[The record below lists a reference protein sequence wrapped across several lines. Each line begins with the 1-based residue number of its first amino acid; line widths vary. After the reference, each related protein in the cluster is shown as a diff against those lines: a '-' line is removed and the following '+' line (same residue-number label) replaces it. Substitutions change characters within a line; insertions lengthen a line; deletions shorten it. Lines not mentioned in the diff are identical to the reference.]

1 MHSASRYVRN
11 TTESG
16 FVSRARA
23 RAHLLACVRCVL
35 CRKRLV
41 ENCTR
46 RLTDGDIQNV
56 LAQCR
61 VALATERG
69 GTGRGEAE
77 GWMGGRQAEKKGG
90 RSWPR
95 RGSRTS
101 TRSRCVRSF
110 VRSFVSAYK

>member
-1 MHSASRYVRN
+1 M
-11 TTESG
+11 
-16 FVSRARA
+16 
-23 RAHLLACVRCVL
+23 CVAP

-77 GWMGGRQAEKKGG
+77 GWMGGRQRRRVAGRGRGG
-90 RSWPR
+90 VHAHPLARDAF
-95 RGSRTS
+95 
-101 TRSRCVRSF
+101 VRSF
-110 VRSFVSAYK
+110 VRSFQHISRCGVAVARSLAGRARKMAGRFRLT